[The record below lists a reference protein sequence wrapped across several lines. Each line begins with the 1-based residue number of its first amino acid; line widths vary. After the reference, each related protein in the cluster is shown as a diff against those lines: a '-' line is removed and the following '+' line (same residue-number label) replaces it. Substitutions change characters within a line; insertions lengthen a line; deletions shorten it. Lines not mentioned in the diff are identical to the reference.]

1 MNRETLSPVPPEGD
15 NLDLTIFVACYNE
28 QDNIRGTLEKLIEA
42 LGDFGFKW
50 EILIIDD
57 ASTDRSVE
65 VIRAVQ
71 AEHPELPIYLK
82 INETNRGLGYN
93 FTEAAFLGRGKYY
106 RFVCGDDI
114 EPVET
119 FRTVFAALGKADMV
133 LCRQDCS
140 GRTWGR
146 RALSRAYNWLVNNI
160 GGYDISYYHGLA
172 MHTRYNVMRWHSRS
186 EGFGFQADL
195 ITRLLDEGVP
205 YIEVDTKARERPTG
219 HSKALR
225 LANFLSVGHFFVELL
240 IRRVKRW
247 SKNRHSKSAATKVER
262 SLT

>member
-1 MNRETLSPVPPEGD
+1 MNRECLSPVPPDRED
-15 NLDLTIFVACYNE
+15 LDLTIFVACYNE
-28 QDNIRGTLEKLIEA
+28 QNNIRGTLEKLIEA
-42 LGDFGFKW
+42 LKDFNFRW
-50 EILIIDD
+50 EILFIDD
-57 ASTDRSVE
+57 CSTDRSVE
-65 VIRAVQ
+65 VIREVQ

-119 FRTVFAALGKADMV
+119 FRTVFAALGRADMV
-133 LCRQDCS
+133 LCRQECS
-140 GRTWGR
+140 GRTWSR
-146 RALSRAYNWLVNNI
+146 RALSRAYNWLVNTV
-160 GGYDISYYHGLA
+160 GGYRISYYHGLA

-205 YIEVDTKARERPTG
+205 YIEVDTRASERASG
-219 HSKALR
+219 RSKALNV
-225 LANFLSVGHFFVELL
+225 ANILSVMHMLSELS
-240 IRRVKRW
+240 IRRLKRITR
-247 SKNRHSKSAATKVER
+247 SRSALVSPKQ
-262 SLT
+262 

>member
-1 MNRETLSPVPPEGD
+1 MNRECLIPVPPDRGD
-15 NLDLTIFVACYNE
+15 VDLTIFVACYNE

-42 LGDFGFKW
+42 LKDFTFTW
-50 EILIIDD
+50 EILVIDD
-57 ASTDRSVE
+57 ASTDPSVD

-71 AEHPELPIYLK
+71 SEHSGLPIYLK

-146 RALSRAYNWLVNNI
+146 RALSRVYNWLVNTI

-247 SKNRHSKSAATKVER
+247 SKNCRPKAELARPER
-262 SLT
+262 ASL

>member
-1 MNRETLSPVPPEGD
+1 MTNRKCLSPVPASGEEI
-15 NLDLTIFVACYNE
+15 DLTIFVACYNE
-28 QDNIRGTLEKLIEA
+28 EINILGTLEKLVET
-42 LGDFGFKW
+42 LEDFDFTW

-65 VIRAVQ
+65 VIRAFQ
-71 AEHPELPIYLK
+71 TAHPDLPIYLK
-82 INETNRGLGYN
+82 INQANRGLGYN

-119 FRTVFAALGKADMV
+119 FRTVFACVGKADMV

-140 GRTWGR
+140 GRTWMR
-146 RALSRAYNWLVNNI
+146 RALSRTYNWLVNTI
-160 GGYDISYYHGLA
+160 GGYNISYYHGLA
-172 MHTRYNVMRWHSRS
+172 MHLRYNVMRWHSRS

-195 ITRLLDEGVP
+195 ITRLLDEEVP

-219 HSKALR
+219 KSKAIR
-225 LANFLSVGHFFVELL
+225 LSNFLSVAHMFQELL

-247 SKNRHSKSAATKVER
+247 MKARKARRTARGMRNG
-262 SLT
+262 